1 VENNSLDHKKLLL
14 SSWTCLCSSSEIEL
28 GKIEGGGK
36 KKKKV
41 FECAFLLLLIFC
53 GKIRWT

>member
-1 VENNSLDHKKLLL
+1 MENKSLDHKKLLL

-36 KKKKV
+36 KKEG
-41 FECAFLLLLIFC
+41 F
-53 GKIRWT
+53 